1 MADYCYGRG
10 AGTSACRGGDDHI
23 RRVAGAV
30 ALEKAKVERKIY
42 TVRRPDYTAEEWR
55 FLYLTTSSDLYLN
68 SVRLVGFC
76 GEGGLNWAIVTRM
89 K

>member
-55 FLYLTTSSDLYLN
+55 FSSLLPV
-68 SVRLVGFC
+68 SVGA
-76 GEGGLNWAIVTRM
+76 WALFNCR
-89 K
+89 

>member
-55 FLYLTTSSDLYLN
+55 LWRGRPKLGYCHPD
-68 SVRLVGFC
+68 
-76 GEGGLNWAIVTRM
+76 EGG